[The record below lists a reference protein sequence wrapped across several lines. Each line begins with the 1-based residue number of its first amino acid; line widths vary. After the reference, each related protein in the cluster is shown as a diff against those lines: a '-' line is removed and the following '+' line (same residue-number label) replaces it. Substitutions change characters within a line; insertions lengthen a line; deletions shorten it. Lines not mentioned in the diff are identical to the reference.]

1 MKPRGLDKFFSMLIP
16 PAIADYIKF
25 VETNLSERMKQENQT
40 QDSNKVPARKDM
52 FHYLFHAKD
61 TATGEPGYNRVEL
74 YEDIDMLT
82 VAGSDTTSAVFSAM
96 FFYLI
101 HNPLILQ
108 KLEQEIRTTFN
119 NIDDVKLGPKLSAC
133 TYLRAVIDETLRMSP
148 PGSSDMLREVLPG
161 GLKIQGTD
169 EVIPSGTNVGTP
181 IYALHHDPEIFPQPF
196 TFRPE
201 RWVVE
206 SSEDKNKNASSR
218 EAVQQAESSFFP
230 FLIGTR
236 GCPGKGLARMELS
249 VIFARLLFRY
259 EFRGVSGV
267 PEVRM
272 GEGNPGLM
280 WGRRNRGQFQTRDAM
295 VPLRDGPV
303 LQFRSRV

>member
-1 MKPRGLDKFFSMLIP
+1 MKPRGLDKVFSMLIP

-25 VETNLSERMKQENQT
+25 VETNLSERMKQENHT
-40 QDSNKVPARKDM
+40 QGSNKVPARKDM

-61 TATGEPGYNRVEL
+61 TATGEPGYNSVEL

-101 HNPLILQ
+101 HNPQALQ
-108 KLEQEIRTTFN
+108 NLEHEIHTTFK

-133 TYLRAVIDETLRMSP
+133 TYLRAVIDESLRMSP

-161 GLKIQGTD
+161 GLKVQGTD
-169 EVIPSGTNVGTP
+169 EVIPTGTNVGTP

-196 TFRPE
+196 SFRPE
-201 RWVVE
+201 RWISE
-206 SSEDKNKNASSR
+206 SSENQNQHGVSH
-218 EAVQQAESSFFP
+218 EGVQQAENSFFP

-259 EFRGVSGV
+259 EFRGVSV
-267 PEVRM
+267 LPDARM
-272 GEGNPGLM
+272 GEGNPAFM
-280 WGRRNRGQFQTRDAM
+280 WGRRNRGQFQTKDAM

-303 LQFRSRV
+303 LQFRKRV